1 MLWTRKSQF
10 WYTSYSS
17 GRMRRIRNRKDGEL
31 EYRTV
36 KEQGSGEVVEKKSRF
51 IAEAFHAESE
61 EEALACIERER
72 KKYYDARHT
81 CFAYVIG
88 TSGSC
93 VRAGDD
99 GEPSGTA
106 GRPILDCIAHA
117 GLYDTCITVTR
128 YFGGTLLGTG
138 GLVKAYTQA
147 AEAAIA
153 NAGIAVMK
161 EADRLSVRAEY
172 TDTGKL
178 QYYFGQ
184 NGIKVAD
191 SVYDEAVTFEIL
203 TETERTEAVM
213 KKITELTS
221 GKAVMSITETG
232 FIEFE

>member
-1 MLWTRKSQF
+1 M
-10 WYTSYSS
+10 
-17 GRMRRIRNRKDGEL
+17 

-36 KEQGSGEVVEKKSRF
+36 KKQGSGEIVEKKSRF
-51 IAEAFHAESE
+51 IAEAFHAGSE

-72 KKYYDARHT
+72 KKYFDARHT

-88 TSGSC
+88 EKGSC

-106 GRPILDCIAHA
+106 GRPILDCITHA
-117 GLYDTCITVTR
+117 GLCDTCITVTR
-128 YFGGTLLGTG
+128 YFGRTLLGTG

-147 AEAAIA
+147 AEAAITD
-153 NAGIAVMK
+153 AGIAVMK
-161 EADRLSVRAEY
+161 EVDTLTVRADY

-178 QYYFGQ
+178 QYYFAQ
-184 NGIKVAD
+184 NSIKITD

-203 TETERTEAVM
+203 TETERTEEVM

-221 GKAVMSITETG
+221 GKAVMSIKKTG
-232 FIEFE
+232 FTEIG

>member
-1 MLWTRKSQF
+1 M
-10 WYTSYSS
+10 
-17 GRMRRIRNRKDGEL
+17 

-36 KEQGSGEVVEKKSRF
+36 KKQGSGEIVEKKSRF

-61 EEALACIERER
+61 EEALACIEREK

-81 CFAYVIG
+81 CFASVIG
-88 TSGSC
+88 EAGKI

-117 GLYDTCITVTR
+117 GLCDTCITVTR

-153 NAGIAVMK
+153 DAGIAVMK
-161 EADRLSVRAEY
+161 EADRLSVRADY

-178 QYYFGQ
+178 QYFFAQ
-184 NGIKVAD
+184 NGIRIAD
-191 SVYDEAVTFEIL
+191 SVYDEAVTFELL
-203 TETERTEAVM
+203 TETDRTEEVM

-221 GKAVMSITETG
+221 GKAVMSIKETG
-232 FIEFE
+232 YTEFE

>member
-1 MLWTRKSQF
+1 M
-10 WYTSYSS
+10 
-17 GRMRRIRNRKDGEL
+17 

-36 KEQGSGEVVEKKSRF
+36 KKQGSGEIVEKKSRF
-51 IAEAFHAESE
+51 IAEAFHAETE
-61 EEALACIERER
+61 EEALACIEREK

-88 TSGSC
+88 EAGKI

-106 GRPILDCIAHA
+106 GRQILDCIVHA
-117 GLYDTCITVTR
+117 GLCDTCITVTR

-153 NAGIAVMK
+153 DAGIAVMK
-161 EADRLSVRAEY
+161 EADRLSVRADY

-178 QYYFGQ
+178 QYYFAQ
-184 NGIKVAD
+184 NGIRIAD

-203 TETERTEAVM
+203 TETARTEEVM

-221 GKAVMSITETG
+221 GKAVMSIKETG
-232 FIEFE
+232 YTEFE